1 MLTSKEKA
9 IQIVE
14 DTLDSYFI
22 AMRNIDAE
30 YNSHIGLTG
39 GFDSRLLLIF
49 AKRHLNNFN
58 TNSFYRKNS
67 LEYSIAKELAQVSG
81 VDFVSYENQD
91 TLNVDLIDNNLSL
104 RFLDGQVRAQNYID
118 EAFSHP
124 HYGAGLYKNHLVGF
138 HGCGGEQ
145 YRNAERIKGSFV
157 LKDYLFNEWFNNF
170 EHNIIVN
177 KKLQSKIF
185 DNIVYKSLKL
195 LDNNNNK
202 QDLLTLKRFQN
213 EIWNISNRLTRVNA
227 LNQQQFYFAPFTEW
241 QLSVTSYSLADILGN
256 SQEFQVRLMKLQ
268 NDVVNSVKTT
278 YGYSI
283 NEGKPY
289 LTRKLE
295 NFVSILPRKH
305 LLWLYKRYKKIK
317 ARNINRELILSK
329 EFQNYYDDFNIK
341 KASSNRDLSGTLIA
355 MDTLLKTMK
364 FGH

>member
-1 MLTSKEKA
+1 MYVSPN
-9 IQIVE
+9 IV
-14 DTLDSYFI
+14 
-22 AMRNIDAE
+22 
-30 YNSHIGLTG
+30 
-39 GFDSRLLLIF
+39 
-49 AKRHLNNFN
+49 
-58 TNSFYRKNS
+58 
-67 LEYSIAKELAQVSG
+67 
-81 VDFVSYENQD
+81 
-91 TLNVDLIDNNLSL
+91 
-104 RFLDGQVRAQNYID
+104 
-118 EAFSHP
+118 
-124 HYGAGLYKNHLVGF
+124 VGF